1 MKPRLD
7 YAKAAPEV
15 RKIMLEFY
23 ERVSKLGL
31 DEKLLMLV
39 YLRASQLNGCAYCI
53 DMHAKDL
60 RAHGDSEQRV
70 YMLDAWRESPFYSER
85 ERAALAWT
93 EAVTNLDDREVPDAV
108 YEEASG
114 VFSEEELAKLT
125 LAIVEI
131 NCWNRL
137 NIAFRTVPGSYKPQ
151 IRVSAS
157 AAASA

>member
-1 MKPRLD
+1 MKARLD
-7 YAKAAPEV
+7 YGKAAPEV
-15 RKIMLEFY
+15 RKIMLDFY
-23 ERVSKLGL
+23 ERVSHLGL

-60 RAHGDSEQRV
+60 RAHGETEQRV
-70 YMLDAWRESPFYSER
+70 YMLDAWRESPFYSPQ

-93 EAVTNLDDREVPDAV
+93 EAVTKLDNREVPDAV
-108 YEEASG
+108 YDEAKAA
-114 VFSEEELAKLT
+114 FSEAELAKLT

-137 NIAFRTVPGSYKPQ
+137 NVAFRTVPGGYKP
-151 IRVSAS
+151 RVQV
-157 AAASA
+157 AAAR